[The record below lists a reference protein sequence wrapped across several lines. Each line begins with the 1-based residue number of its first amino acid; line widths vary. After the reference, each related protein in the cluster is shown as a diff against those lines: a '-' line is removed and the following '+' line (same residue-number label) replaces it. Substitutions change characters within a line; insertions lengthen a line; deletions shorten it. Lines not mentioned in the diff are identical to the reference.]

1 MSGRSP
7 RVLSV
12 DALRGLDMLVII
24 GLDALIHASAKAWP
38 IAPMASLSRQFSHAE
53 WSGVHFYD
61 LVFPLFIFL
70 SGVSLAIVDA
80 RPSTQALSPGQR
92 LFGVARRMIIL
103 VLLGIIYN
111 FGWDWSWE
119 RLRIPSVLGL
129 IGVSYFIAAAT
140 LLLARERSA
149 RIAIAIAIAALV
161 AGLQLLYPVPG
172 VGPGV
177 LTPEASINAYI
188 DRLVLPGRLHG
199 GSYDPEGLLGMV
211 SASLIAFA
219 GAGAGAA
226 IVSNSR
232 AGMPWSLA
240 LIGVTVALAGV
251 ALGTVYPLIKSLWT
265 VSYNLV
271 AIGSCLLMLAIA
283 RLLFDRQTSPSLLRK
298 ASEALAPIG
307 ANAILAYMAARF
319 VVYPLYAPL
328 ARLPVA
334 VEIAGLC
341 ALIAIQWLLL
351 RGLFAR
357 GWILRV

>member
-1 MSGRSP
+1 
-7 RVLSV
+7 
-12 DALRGLDMLVII
+12 MLVII

-53 WSGVHFYD
+53 WSGVHLYD

-80 RPSTQALSPGQR
+80 RPSSQALSRGQR
-92 LFGVARRMIIL
+92 LAAAARRAIIL
-103 VLLGIIYN
+103 ILLGIIYN
-111 FGWDWSWE
+111 FGWEWSWE

-140 LLLARERSA
+140 LILVREQST
-149 RIAIAIAIAALV
+149 RIAIPIAIAALV
-161 AGLQLLYPVPG
+161 AGLQLFYPVPG
-172 VGPGV
+172 AGSGA

-226 IVSNSR
+226 MVSDSR
-232 AGMPWSLA
+232 AGTPWPLG
-240 LIGVTVALAGV
+240 LIGVAVGLAGV
-251 ALGTVYPLIKSLWT
+251 ALGTVYPPIKSLWT
-265 VSYNLV
+265 VSFDLV

-283 RLLFDRQTSPSLLRK
+283 RLLFDRKTSPSLLRK
-298 ASEALAPIG
+298 AGEVLAPIG

-319 VVYPLYAPL
+319 FVYPLLAPL

-351 RGLFAR
+351 CALLAR